1 MSEAEEPKTDVA
13 VWKPKEF
20 AGNDLLPMD
29 DAMAVVGVEGVPE
42 LVGRE
47 HIDPEDLI
55 VPALVL
61 LAGKSTAVEDGV
73 DGAVPGV
80 FMHTGTEE
88 CLPEGHI
95 RVIIAHHHKGNVLF
109 PKDNDI
115 RYKDLKT
122 CISRDAVEGTEY
134 GLCAECRKCLDWDDE
149 NDLPP
154 LGAQTHHFV
163 VMTSLGPVM
172 MRFARSSYKGASKFV
187 SAWKMSRKNLWTH
200 PVVIRVKEGV
210 KPLASGK
217 TTIYHFMQM
226 AWQTTEKVPDE
237 LQRSAFA
244 LYKEIESKHESGH
257 LKSHDEEQSDDLFD
271 DD

>member
-1 MSEAEEPKTDVA
+1 MSEEKKDAVA
-13 VWKPKEF
+13 VWQPKEF
-20 AGNDLLPMD
+20 AGNDLLPLD
-29 DAMAVVGVEGVPE
+29 EAMAVEVVEGIPE
-42 LVGRE
+42 MVGRE
-47 HIDPEDLI
+47 NIDPEDLI

-73 DGAVPGV
+73 EGAKPGV

-88 CLPEGHI
+88 CLDEGPI

-109 PKDNDI
+109 PKDGDL

-122 CISRDAVEGTEY
+122 CISRDAVEGSEY

-154 LGAQTHHFV
+154 LGARTHHFV

-172 MRFARSSYKGASKFV
+172 MRFARSSYNGGSKFV
-187 SAWKMSRKNLWTH
+187 SALKMSRKQLWTH
-200 PVVIRVKEGV
+200 PVVIRVKTGL
-210 KPLASGK
+210 KDLGNGK
-217 TTIYHFMQM
+217 TTTYHFMQM

-237 LQRSAFA
+237 LQRSAYA

-257 LKSHDEEQSDDLFD
+257 LKSQDDEQADELFD
-271 DD
+271 QE